1 MQFWIFTL
9 ADFLADRYRQNADI
23 GRIAQFQSYRVR
35 THLSSS
41 NSMTFHDFFHD
52 IFKFSRTLGLAVC
65 FKTSKT
71 FPFLDYFLTLNS
83 STDTNS
89 GVYQNACRLR
99 CLMTHLYLTLSLP
112 RLQELLYQAKLKFS
126 MTFKDRQLNSMT
138 LQAWKMKLL
147 ISMTFQVFHNLYEPC
162 RIHYI

>member
-1 MQFWIFTL
+1 M
-9 ADFLADRYRQNADI
+9 RKY
-23 GRIAQFQSYRVR
+23 GVRVR

-41 NSMTFHDFFHD
+41 NSMTFHD
-52 IFKFSRTLGLAVC
+52 IFKFSRTLGLAVH

-83 STDTNS
+83 STDANS
-89 GVYQNACRLR
+89 GVYQNACHLR

-112 RLQELLYQAKLKFS
+112 SHPQELLYQAKLKFF

-147 ISMTFQVFHNLYEPC
+147 NSMTFRVFHDLYEPWGC
-162 RIHYI
+162 HSQIMFCSKKDFFEIYQLRRGVQGTL

>member
-1 MQFWIFTL
+1 MQLSIRTCSVYVLTNQPLMQFWIFTL

-52 IFKFSRTLGLAVC
+52 IFKFSRTLGLDVC
-65 FKTSKT
+65 SKTSKT

-83 STDTNS
+83 STDT
-89 GVYQNACRLR
+89 
-99 CLMTHLYLTLSLP
+99 TLVS
-112 RLQELLYQAKLKFS
+112 
-126 MTFKDRQLNSMT
+126 T
-138 LQAWKMKLL
+138 KMR
-147 ISMTFQVFHNLYEPC
+147 VVC
-162 RIHYI
+162 AV